1 MAQIE
6 NGKDYLQALADA
18 FCAMPHVKGFRDSKY
33 VPDNYYGSTIATVV
47 YEMDYTTIGTVIS
60 QLFELFEGISG
71 IKLEVDGHNALEE
84 LLVEMTCVS
93 FRLDQ
98 ILIDDN
104 GGCGVDLIK
113 LHELI
118 DRYAFLGNTQKEN

>member
-6 NGKDYLQALADA
+6 NGNDYLQALADA
-18 FCAMPHVKGFRDSKY
+18 FGAVPHAKGFRDSKY
-33 VPDNYYGSTIATVV
+33 VPANYYGSTIATVV

-98 ILIDDN
+98 ILIDDS
-104 GGCGVDLIK
+104 GECGVDLIK

>member
-1 MAQIE
+1 
-6 NGKDYLQALADA
+6 
-18 FCAMPHVKGFRDSKY
+18 
-33 VPDNYYGSTIATVV
+33 VV

-113 LHELI
+113 LHELV
-118 DRYAFLGNTQKEN
+118 DRYAFLDNTRKEN